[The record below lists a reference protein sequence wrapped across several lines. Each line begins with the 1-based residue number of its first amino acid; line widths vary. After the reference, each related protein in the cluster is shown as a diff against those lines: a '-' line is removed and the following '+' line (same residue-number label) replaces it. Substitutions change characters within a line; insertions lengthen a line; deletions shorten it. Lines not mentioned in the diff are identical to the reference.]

1 MIKANMKSNDILED
15 GNCLLKKHRILSE
28 NLIQIPE
35 TREIMFRIDIEENL
49 NIGKPRFKNRYYSWP
64 KDLLKDLR
72 DHLEDIWN
80 YFDKY
85 SHWIDNSLMSLIS
98 YTKRKESKK
107 SIIFLLEKDIW
118 ETTEVYGDYLIE
130 KREDHSV
137 VSYRRFDKKII
148 SFAINTI
155 LDVEIEAWIRKD
167 AIKQIKEQF
176 YYLWTKIETEINIC
190 IEEKYHKEPKL
201 LISSIYLIE
210 QLKKTKEIVENWPE
224 ASLLNLGRICE
235 MWLLILLDKESSGF
249 NEDSLKLAERNN
261 IIDKDEFKFIKKI
274 RRNYNDLK
282 HKRYYKVDK
291 SLIFSFIIDFSKF
304 FKL

>member
-1 MIKANMKSNDILED
+1 MKSNDILEE
-15 GNCLLKKHRILSE
+15 GNSLLKKHRILFKK
-28 NLIQIPE
+28 LIQIPE

-49 NIGKPRFKNRYYSWP
+49 NIGKPRFKNRHYSWP

-98 YTKRKESKK
+98 YTKRNESKK

-148 SFAINTI
+148 SFIINTI
-155 LDVEIEAWIRKD
+155 KDLEIEAWIRKD

-176 YYLWTKIETEINIC
+176 YYLWIKIETEINIC
-190 IEEKYHKEPKL
+190 I
-201 LISSIYLIE
+201 IE

-224 ASLLNLGRICE
+224 AALLNLGRICE

-261 IIDKDEFKFIKKI
+261 IIDKDEFKFMKKI

-291 SLIFSFIIDFSKF
+291 SLIFSFILDFSKF
-304 FKL
+304 FKI

>member
-1 MIKANMKSNDILED
+1 MKSNDIIRE
-15 GNCLLKKHRILSE
+15 GNSLLKKHRILFKK
-28 NLIQIPE
+28 LIQIPE

-49 NIGKPRFKNRYYSWP
+49 NIGKPRFKNRHYSWP
-64 KDLLKDLR
+64 KDLLKVLR
-72 DHLEDIWN
+72 DHLEDTWN

-98 YTKRKESKK
+98 YPKRNESKK

-118 ETTEVYGDYLIE
+118 ETIEVYGDYLIE
-130 KREDHSV
+130 KREDHSI

-148 SFAINTI
+148 SFVINTI
-155 LDVEIEAWIRKD
+155 KDVEIEAWICKD

-176 YYLWTKIETEINIC
+176 YYLWTKIETEINVC

-224 ASLLNLGRICE
+224 AALLNLGRICE
-235 MWLLILLDKESSGF
+235 LWLLILLDKESSGF

-261 IIDKDEFKFIKKI
+261 IIDKDEFKFLKKI

-304 FKL
+304 FKI